1 MLSTS
6 LFLEWGKV
14 SSLAFAYAL
23 EMLES
28 AFIPCVTERLHL
40 SYNLERQGTA
50 ARRVY
55 VYEQVVARRVGTA
68 RISRISSRRFGK
80 VR

>member
-14 SSLAFAYAL
+14 SSLAFVYA
-23 EMLES
+23 EVS
-28 AFIPCVTERLHL
+28 ISPCVTE
-40 SYNLERQGTA
+40 SDYINLERQATA

-55 VYEQVVARRVGTA
+55 VFEQVVARRVGTA
-68 RISRISSRRFGK
+68 RISRISSRRFEK

>member
-1 MLSTS
+1 
-6 LFLEWGKV
+6 
-14 SSLAFAYAL
+14 
-23 EMLES
+23 MLES
-28 AFIPCVTERLHL
+28 AFIPCVTE
-40 SYNLERQGTA
+40 SDYINLERQGTA

-68 RISRISSRRFGK
+68 RISRISSRRFEK